1 MALVKSCSDGKRK
14 EADAN
19 HKKGVR
25 MYSNDLN
32 SAYVY
37 ECERRKDEMRAA
49 AQSNLV
55 RELRG
60 DGKNSSLLVAR
71 LCLLALLVAAFLNR

>member
-1 MALVKSCSDGKRK
+1 
-14 EADAN
+14 
-19 HKKGVR
+19 
-25 MYSNDLN
+25 MYSNDLDN
-32 SAYVY
+32 AYAY

-55 RELRG
+55 RELLG

-71 LCLLALLVAAFLNR
+71 LSLLALLVAAFLNR